1 MPNKVVYKEQH
12 IIVTVML
19 ALLSLISPLL
29 KDPFLPTLL
38 SSYAFIKARAAADQI
53 TAEVQPL
60 LPWLRGVLQDP
71 SLVVEVMESIDLND
85 HLMRNRRRLL
95 SLLGMEEPPPPVPYN
110 TCVLQAPPVLP
121 PPQVTSKKEFTQ
133 VERQ

>member
-38 SSYAFIKARAAADQI
+38 ASYAFIKARSAADQI

-60 LPWLRGVLQDP
+60 LQWLRGVLQDP

-95 SLLGMEEPPPPVPYN
+95 SLLGMEEPPPPVPHT

-121 PPQVTSKKEFTQ
+121 PPQVTSKKEVTQ

>member
-1 MPNKVVYKEQH
+1 
-12 IIVTVML
+12 ML

-60 LPWLRGVLQDP
+60 LQWLRGVLQDP

-121 PPQVTSKKEFTQ
+121 PPQVTSKKEVTQ